1 MHILIVGRIGVGKS
15 TLIRRLLE
23 DVPLPVYGFK
33 TGKEA
38 PARVGDPEPVYIHSI
53 SDQRTYTQHNLVGTC
68 SDHHSTR
75 FPAAFERAVPH
86 LCGIPAGNIVLMDE
100 LGVMESDARGF
111 CAAVLKCLD
120 GDSLVIA
127 AVRDKKS
134 PFLDAVRLH
143 PRARC
148 FFINPENRDALF
160 LEVKAF
166 MDEQLKRLL
175 RDSSSAFVP
184 AG

>member
-1 MHILIVGRIGVGKS
+1 MHILIVGSNGVGKS

-23 DVPLPVYGFK
+23 GVPLPVYGFL
-33 TGKEA
+33 TEKEA
-38 PARVGDPEPVYIHSI
+38 PVRAGGAESVYIHSV
-53 SDQRTYTQHNLVGTC
+53 SGKRTYTQHNLVGTC

-86 LCGIPAGNIVLMDE
+86 LRGIPAGSIVLMDE

-111 CAAVLKCLD
+111 CAAVLECLD
-120 GDSLVIA
+120 GNTLVIA

-134 PFLDAVRLH
+134 PFLDSVRAH
-143 PRARC
+143 PQARC
-148 FFINPENRDALF
+148 FFITPENGDALF

-166 MDEQLKRLL
+166 MDEQLKGLL
-175 RDSSSAFVP
+175 
-184 AG
+184 

>member
-1 MHILIVGRIGVGKS
+1 MHILIVGSIGVGKS

-23 DVPLPVYGFK
+23 DVPLPVYGFL
-33 TGKEA
+33 TEKEA
-38 PARVGDPEPVYIHSI
+38 PARVGGAEHVYIHGVSGK
-53 SDQRTYTQHNLVGTC
+53 RTYTQHNLVGTC
-68 SDHHSTR
+68 SNCRSTR

-86 LCGIPAGNIVLMDE
+86 LRGIPAGSIVLMDE

-134 PFLDAVRLH
+134 PFLDAVRAH
-143 PRARC
+143 PQARC
-148 FFINPENRDALF
+148 FFITPENGDALF

-166 MDEQLKRLL
+166 MDEQLKGLL
-175 RDSSSAFVP
+175 
-184 AG
+184 